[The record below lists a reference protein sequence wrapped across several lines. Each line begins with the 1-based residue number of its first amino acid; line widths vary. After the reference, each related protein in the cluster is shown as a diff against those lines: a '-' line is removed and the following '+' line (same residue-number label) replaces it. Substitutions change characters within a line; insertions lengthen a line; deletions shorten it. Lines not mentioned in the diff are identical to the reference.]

1 MRGTVHTGGRPQRCK
16 RRAAV
21 SGFYIL
27 RRIRQNGEFAEKYL
41 KQGTKIATT
50 GRIQTGSYT
59 NRDGQKVYTTDVVI
73 EEQEFAESKRA
84 AGEQA
89 ENAGYSD
96 AGDGFMN
103 IPDDVDGEL
112 PFM

>member
-1 MRGTVHTGGRPQRCK
+1 MRGTAHTGGRPQRCK

-27 RRIRQNGEFAEKYL
+27 RRIRQKW
-41 KQGTKIATT
+41 
-50 GRIQTGSYT
+50 RIC
-59 NRDGQKVYTTDVVI
+59 REVFEYTTDVVI

>member
-1 MRGTVHTGGRPQRCK
+1 MTGVQTCALPI
-16 RRAAV
+16 
-21 SGFYIL
+21 F
-27 RRIRQNGEFAEKYL
+27 
-41 KQGTKIATT
+41 TT
-50 GRIQTGSYT
+50 S
-59 NRDGQKVYTTDVVI
+59 VVI
-73 EEQEFAESKRA
+73 EEQEFAESKKA

-103 IPDDVDGEL
+103 IPDGVDGEL

>member
-1 MRGTVHTGGRPQRCK
+1 MLQQAGFRQAHTPTETVK
-16 RRAAV
+16 
-21 SGFYIL
+21 
-27 RRIRQNGEFAEKYL
+27 
-41 KQGTKIATT
+41 
-50 GRIQTGSYT
+50 
-59 NRDGQKVYTTDVVI
+59 KVYTTDVVI
-73 EEQEFAESKRA
+73 EEQEFAESKKA

-103 IPDDVDGEL
+103 IPDGVDGEL

>member
-1 MRGTVHTGGRPQRCK
+1 M
-16 RRAAV
+16 AA
-21 SGFYIL
+21 GFSVKDAL
-27 RRIRQNGEFAEKYL
+27 NK
-41 KQGTKIATT
+41 
-50 GRIQTGSYT
+50 
-59 NRDGQKVYTTDVVI
+59 N
-73 EEQEFAESKRA
+73 SKKA

-96 AGDGFMN
+96 TGDGFMN

>member
-1 MRGTVHTGGRPQRCK
+1 MRGTLYTGGRPQRCK
-16 RRAAV
+16 R
-21 SGFYIL
+21 
-27 RRIRQNGEFAEKYL
+27 
-41 KQGTKIATT
+41 
-50 GRIQTGSYT
+50 
-59 NRDGQKVYTTDVVI
+59 
-73 EEQEFAESKRA
+73 RA

-103 IPDDVDGEL
+103 IPDGVDGEL